1 MSNDLWKLEPG
12 WLAGYTEDRDLI
24 RRIKRYKKDW
34 SIMADYFKNG
44 QLKAVQ
50 FRIPIEQR
58 RSAER
63 MFGVAENEENQAI

>member
-1 MSNDLWKLEPG
+1 MGNALWKLEIG

-34 SIMADYFKNG
+34 SIMADYFKG
-44 QLKAVQ
+44 DRLIGVQ

-63 MFGVAENEENQAI
+63 MFGVMTENQVN